1 MKARML
7 FGVLIAIVFATSLS
21 ANPRPLRKTGIGFR
35 GGYWDMNDPS
45 YEVRIHTDRFET
57 TRIHAGGGGGWLF
70 VFSRI
75 SPQDFVEFS
84 FGGAG
89 HAETLDKWSEEEV
102 EVNAVTPLL
111 LGLRHELFGGP
122 RRADFYPYVTAGA
135 GPYWIHHV
143 LVEEKYGFDDRY
155 ETIETDSDVHFG
167 GYLGAG
173 MNFMLTSWMGLN
185 LDGRYHLVDFNNNHD
200 YSGFELGF
208 GMIFMWG
215 QW

>member
-7 FGVLIAIVFATSLS
+7 FGVMIAIVFATSLS

-35 GGYWDMNDPS
+35 GGYWDMNNAS
-45 YEVRIHTDRFET
+45 YEISVHRDHFET
-57 TRIHAGGGGGWLF
+57 TRVKAGGGGGWLY
-70 VFSRI
+70 VLSRV
-75 SPQDFVEFS
+75 SPQDLFELS

-89 HAETLDKWSEEEV
+89 HAETVDDWLDEEV
-102 EVNAVTPLL
+102 KVDAVTPLL
-111 LGLRHELFGGP
+111 FGLRHELFGST
-122 RRADFYPYVTAGA
+122 RRSDLYPYVSAGV

-143 LVEEKYGFDDRY
+143 IAVERRGFDDHY
-155 ETIETDSDVHFG
+155 EAVDTDSKVDFG
-167 GYLGAG
+167 GYIGG
-173 MNFMLTSWMGLN
+173 GVNVMLTSWMGLN

-208 GMIFMWG
+208 GMVFMWG